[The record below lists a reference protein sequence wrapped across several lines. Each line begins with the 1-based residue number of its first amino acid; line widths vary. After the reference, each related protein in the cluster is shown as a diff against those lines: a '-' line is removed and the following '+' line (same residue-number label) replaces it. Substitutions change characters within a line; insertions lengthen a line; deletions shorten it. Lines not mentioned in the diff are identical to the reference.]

1 MSALYNIYALTKRR
15 IQQFRTRQIHKRQW
29 NGAGE
34 TELRNIARSSSGLT
48 HDTSYQPQ
56 AMHHV
61 DEADFVQANTTHETY
76 SSSATRY
83 TTGWRFG
90 AINGAMAVSLVLLI
104 NLIVTIVF
112 SARKDGVLF
121 VGNCDRARSMNTGLH
136 LLINVLSTV
145 LLSSSNYCM
154 QCLSAPT
161 RKEVDEAHSKGKWL
175 DIGVQSVHNLR
186 HIYNTDRKRAVV
198 WFLIGLS
205 SVPLH
210 LLWVA
215 PICCST
221 TY

>member
-1 MSALYNIYALTKRR
+1 MSTLYNIYALPKHW
-15 IQQFRTRQIHKRQW
+15 IQQLRTRQIQKQQW
-29 NGAGE
+29 SGAGE
-34 TELRNIARSSSGLT
+34 TQLRKIARSSSGLIQ
-48 HDTSYQPQ
+48 DTSYQPQ
-56 AMHHV
+56 SMQHV
-61 DEADFVQANTTHETY
+61 DDADFAQANITYETY
-76 SSSATRY
+76 PSSATRY

-90 AINGAMAVSLVLLI
+90 AISGAIAVSVVFLI
-104 NLIVTIVF
+104 NLVVTIVF

-121 VGNCDRARSMNTGLH
+121 DGDCDRASRLNTGLH
-136 LLINVLSTV
+136 LLINILSTV

-161 RKEVDEAHSKGKWL
+161 RKEVDEAHGKGKWL

-205 SVPLH
+205 SLPLH

-215 PICCST
+215 PIRCST
-221 TY
+221 MY